1 MCQLLC
7 VLSHSLPLSFRSC
20 VTWYTCVQS
29 LYQFSIFNPHWP
41 WFYSFNCN
49 QLCLPCQLFCLD
61 FISVGLKSALVLN
74 SFAWL
79 FSQQIHK
86 QAPPMED
93 VAEDCS
99 LAMRSFLERAMER
112 NPALRSTASELL
124 KDQAINPSRED
135 QPRCWSLDSA
145 LEEANQAIL
154 RQQSQQHDT
163 TEGKD

>member
-1 MCQLLC
+1 
-7 VLSHSLPLSFRSC
+7 
-20 VTWYTCVQS
+20 
-29 LYQFSIFNPHWP
+29 
-41 WFYSFNCN
+41 
-49 QLCLPCQLFCLD
+49 
-61 FISVGLKSALVLN
+61 
-74 SFAWL
+74 
-79 FSQQIHK
+79 
-86 QAPPMED
+86 MED